1 MSGIGRSKGVLT
13 MTTACVAIIIV
24 VAISS
29 FMCVRRG
36 YKKLGYCILPTA
48 MVPLGHLLG
57 GRILLHLAVLPQDVT
72 FAVVTAVDVAALV
85 AGAAIIIACSQSFFR
100 RTKTRSI
107 YCTAMITFT
116 AILTL
121 VLLVNYYGEIMM

>member
-1 MSGIGRSKGVLT
+1 

-36 YKKLGYCILPTA
+36 SHRLGYSILPTA

-57 GRILLHLAVLPQDVT
+57 GRILLHLAVLPPDVT

-85 AGAAIIIACSQSFFR
+85 AGAAIIIALSQSIFH
-100 RTKTRSI
+100 RTKSRSV
-107 YCTAMITFT
+107 YCGVLIAFT

-121 VLLVNYYGEIMM
+121 VLLINYYGEIMI